1 MGAWGAGSF
10 DNDDALDWCAELE
23 AEGLPAAGGALRAAK
38 ELADDYLEA
47 PESSM
52 ALAAAEVVAALRGRP
67 AADLP
72 EHVAAWV
79 AAHPDDPGDDLVRL
93 AREAVD
99 AVAAGS
105 ELAEL
110 WGEVDDAEWRAAVAD
125 LRSRL
130 G

>member
-10 DNDDALDWCAELE
+10 DNGDAMDWFVDLE
-23 AEGLPAAGGALRAAK
+23 TEGLAAAGGALRKVK
-38 ELADDYLEA
+38 ELADGYVEA
-47 PESSM
+47 PECSM
-52 ALAAAEVVAALRGRP
+52 APAAEVIAARHGRP

-72 EHVAAWV
+72 EHVTAWV
-79 AAHPDDPGDDLVRL
+79 AAHPGDPGDDLVRL
-93 AREAVD
+93 AREAVH

-105 ELAEL
+105 EMAKL